1 MMILKFMCTRFAS
14 RVENSFPIGLWAG
27 LPNQTKRLLLLENKA
42 MARKS
47 IIFALSLPLSLLLA
61 PLTTVPVA
69 AQQSTL
75 AIVVLPTDR
84 TVLPIPEPRYPHST
98 VFDARN
104 ASPPPRFEV
113 KAPANA
119 PNVVI
124 VLIDDMGFGQ
134 SSAFGGP
141 INMPTVEQLANG
153 GLRYNQFHTTAL
165 CSPTRAALL
174 SGRNHHMNNM
184 GSITETATAFP
195 GQTGQRPNSVAPLAE
210 MLRLNGYSTAA
221 FGKSHETAAWEVS
234 PSGPTDRWPTRSG
247 FDKFYGFL
255 GGETNQWAPL
265 LYDGLTQVELPN
277 DPNYNFMTDMTDKAI
292 AWVQGQK
299 SLTPDKP
306 FFVYFAPGATHAPHH
321 VPKKWIAKYK
331 GKFDQGWDKVR
342 EETLAR
348 QIKLGVVPAGTKLAP
363 KPEAIKDWAALS
375 ADEKKLFA
383 RQMEVFAGFGEYA
396 DTEIGRFI
404 KAIEATGQLDNTL
417 IFYVVGDNGASAE
430 GGMSGLFSEMTY
442 FNGVTE
448 TVQDILKHYD
458 ELGGPT
464 TYPHYAAGWAVA
476 GDTPFTWTKQVASSY
491 GGTRNGMV
499 VHWPERIAAKGEVR
513 SQWHHVIDIAPT
525 ILEAA
530 GLPEPKSVNGTLQTP
545 IEGVSMLYTFA
556 DPKAESTHKTQYFE
570 IFGNRAIYNDGWLAG
585 TVHRAA
591 WEFKPRA
598 TLENDTWELYDTRT
612 DFSLTNDLAAK
623 NPEKLKEMQDL
634 FLKEAVKYT
643 VLPLDDRL
651 TERFIAALV
660 GRPDLMA
667 GRTSLTVHQGMT
679 GMSENVFINLK
690 NRSHVITAEVEV
702 PKTGAN
708 GVILAQ
714 AGRFGGWSLY
724 VKDGKP
730 IYTYNFLG
738 LQRFTVAAKQALPA
752 GKATIRFE
760 FAYDGGGM
768 GKGGTGTIFVNGKNV
783 ATGRIDRTQ
792 CCVFSADEGA
802 DVGVDN
808 DTPVTE
814 AYKVPFKF
822 TGKIAKVTI
831 ELKEMNKADR
841 DDAEQGRKA
850 AALKKGLSD

>member
-1 MMILKFMCTRFAS
+1 MT
-14 RVENSFPIGLWAG
+14 
-27 LPNQTKRLLLLENKA
+27 
-42 MARKS
+42 RKS
-47 IIFALSLPLSLLLA
+47 MTIALGLALSLMLA
-61 PLTTVPVA
+61 PLTALPVA
-69 AQQSTL
+69 AQQV
-75 AIVVLPTDR
+75 APANVVLPTDR
-84 TVLPIPEPRYPHST
+84 TVLPIPEPQYPHST
-98 VFDARN
+98 VFDVRN
-104 ASPPPRFEV
+104 ATPPPRFEV

-119 PNVVI
+119 PNVLI

-141 INMPTVEQLANG
+141 IHMPTVEQLANE
-153 GLRYNQFHTTAL
+153 GLRYNEFHTTAL
-165 CSPTRAALL
+165 CSPTRTALL

-195 GQTGQRPNSVAPLAE
+195 GQTGQRPNSVTPLAE

-265 LYDGLTQVELPN
+265 LYDGMNQVEPSH
-277 DPNYNFMTDMTDKAI
+277 DPNYNFMTDMTNHAI
-292 AWVQGQK
+292 DWMQYQK

-306 FFVYFAPGATHAPHH
+306 FFIYFAPGATHAPHH
-321 VPKKWIAKYK
+321 VPKEWINKYK
-331 GKFDQGWDKVR
+331 GKFDQGWDKLR
-342 EETLAR
+342 EETLGR
-348 QIKLGVVPAGTKLAP
+348 QIKLGVVPTGTKLAP
-363 KPEAIKDWAALS
+363 KPEAIKDWAALT

-396 DTEIGRFI
+396 DTEIGRLIEAI
-404 KAIEATGQLDNTL
+404 KATGQLDNTL
-417 IFYVVGDNGASAE
+417 IFYIVGDNGASAE
-430 GGMSGLFSEMTY
+430 GGMDGLFNEMTY
-442 FNGVTE
+442 FNGVHE

-499 VHWPERIAAKGEVR
+499 IHWPKGITAKGELR

-530 GLPEPKSVNGTLQTP
+530 GLPEPKSVDGTPQTP
-545 IEGVSMLYTFA
+545 IEGVSLAYTFA
-556 DPKAESTHKTQYFE
+556 NAKAPSTHTTQYFE

-585 TVHRAA
+585 TIHRAA
-591 WEFKPRA
+591 WEFKVRRP
-598 TLENDTWELYDTRT
+598 LEDDIWELYDTRS
-612 DFSLTNDLAAK
+612 DFSLANDLAAK
-623 NPEKLKEMQDL
+623 NPDKLKELQDL
-634 FLKEAVKYT
+634 FLKEAVKYQ
-643 VLPLDDRL
+643 VLPLDDRTL
-651 TERFIAALV
+651 ERLNAAMV

-679 GMSENVFINLK
+679 GMSENAFINVK
-690 NRSHVITAEVEV
+690 NRSHTITAEVEI

-724 VKDGKP
+724 LKDGKP
-730 IYTYNFLG
+730 TYTYNWLG
-738 LQRFTVAAKQALPA
+738 LQRYTVAAKQALPA
-752 GKATIRFE
+752 GRATIRFE
-760 FAYDGGGM
+760 FAYDGDGVGKGGM
-768 GKGGTGTIFVNGKNV
+768 GTLFVNGKNV
-783 ATGRIDRTQ
+783 STGQIERTQ
-792 CCVFSADEGA
+792 CCAFSADEGA
-802 DVGVDN
+802 DVGADEG
-808 DTPVTE
+808 TPVAE

-822 TGKIAKVTI
+822 NGKIAKVTI
-831 ELKEMNKADR
+831 ELKEMKKADS
-841 DDAEQGRKA
+841 DDAAQASKA